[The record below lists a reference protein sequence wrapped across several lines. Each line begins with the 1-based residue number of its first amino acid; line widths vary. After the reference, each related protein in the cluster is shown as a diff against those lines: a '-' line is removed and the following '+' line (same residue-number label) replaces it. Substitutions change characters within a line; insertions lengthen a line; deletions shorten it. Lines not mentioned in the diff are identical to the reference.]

1 MQIMEQQKPHK
12 KNKNLKNFGILSG
25 IAIEMG
31 AIIFLAAKGGLWLD
45 AHYQNEKKL
54 FTAFCTIIGVAI
66 ALYLVLKQLKRIK
79 Q

>member
-1 MQIMEQQKPHK
+1 MEQQKHPK

-31 AIIFLAAKGGLWLD
+31 AIIFLAAKGGVWLD
-45 AHYQNEKKL
+45 EYYQTDKKI
-54 FTAFCTIIGVAI
+54 FTAFSTIAGVAI

-79 Q
+79 Y